1 MAGSFRSVSSKRFWL
16 AAALALAAAA
26 CKPAPPVT
34 PAMWEVTGPG
44 GQRAWLFGT
53 IHALPDPVDWRSDK
67 VEAALAA
74 SNRLMLEVAKIDD
87 GAGLAGTFARLGQSP
102 GLPPLAARIPAGER
116 AGLERVLADLGLTGK
131 LDGLETWAAAL
142 TIQQVISARS
152 GLDSGNGVDRALV
165 ADYRKALG
173 EFEGAERQ
181 LGIFDRL
188 AEADQLELLR
198 AVVRG
203 AGASLDDAR
212 RLEQA
217 WAKGDM
223 AAITAETNRDFLND
237 PELRAALL
245 TGRNKAW
252 AQRLR
257 QVMAAGEQPFVA
269 VGAAHLAGPEGLP
282 ALLAAQGYTVRRVQ

>member
-1 MAGSFRSVSSKRFWL
+1 MFPSVFSKRFWL
-16 AAALALAAAA
+16 AATLTLAAAA
-26 CKPAPPVT
+26 CKPAPQVT
-34 PAMWEVTGPG
+34 PAMWEVTGPN

-67 VEAALAA
+67 VDAALDA
-74 SNRLMLEVAKIDD
+74 SNRLMLEVARIDD
-87 GAGLAGTFARLGQSP
+87 GAALAGTFARLGHSG
-102 GLPPLAARIPAGER
+102 GLPPLAERVPAGER

-152 GLDSGNGVDRALV
+152 GLDTGNGVDRALV
-165 ADYRKALG
+165 ADYGKALG
-173 EFEGAERQ
+173 EFEGAEAQ

-203 AGASLDDAR
+203 AGAPMDDAR

-223 AAITAETNRDFLND
+223 AAITAETNSDFLND

-252 AQRLR
+252 AERLR
-257 QVMAAGEQPFVA
+257 QVMAAGERPFVA

>member
-1 MAGSFRSVSSKRFWL
+1 MCSKRFL
-16 AAALALAAAA
+16 IAAALALAVSA
-26 CKPAPPVT
+26 CKPAPEVT
-34 PAMWEVTGPG
+34 PALWEVTGPA

-74 SNRLMLEVAKIDD
+74 SDRLVLEVAKIDD
-87 GAGLAGTFARLGQSP
+87 GAALAGTFARLGQTS
-102 GLPPLAARIPAGER
+102 GLPPLASRVPAGER
-116 AGLERVLADLGLTGK
+116 AGLERMLAELGLAGK

-142 TIQQVISARS
+142 TLQQGISAKS
-152 GLDSGNGVDRALV
+152 GLDTGNGVDRALV
-165 ADYRKALG
+165 RDYRKAVG
-173 EFEGAERQ
+173 EFEGAAAQ

-188 AEADQLELLR
+188 AEADQVELLL
-198 AVVRG
+198 AVTRG
-203 AGASLDDAR
+203 VNAPLADAR

-217 WAKGDM
+217 WATGDM
-223 AAITAETNRDFLND
+223 AAITAETNRDFLTD

-252 AQRLR
+252 AERLR
-257 QVMAAGEQPFVA
+257 QVMAAGERPFVA

-282 ALLAAQGYTVRRVQ
+282 ALLAAQGYAVRRVQ

>member
-1 MAGSFRSVSSKRFWL
+1 MCSKRFGL
-16 AAALALAAAA
+16 VGALLLALAA
-26 CKPAPPVT
+26 CKPAPEVT
-34 PAMWEVTGPG
+34 PALWEVTGPG
-44 GQRAWLFGT
+44 GERAWLFGT

-74 SNRLMLEVAKIDD
+74 SDRLVLEVAKIDD
-87 GAGLAGTFARLGQSP
+87 GAALAGTFARLGQSS
-102 GLPPLAARIPAGER
+102 GLPPLPSRVPAAER
-116 AGLERVLADLGLTGK
+116 ARLERVLAELGLTGK

-142 TIQQVISARS
+142 TLQQAISAKS

-165 ADYRKALG
+165 RDYRKAVG
-173 EFEGAERQ
+173 ELEGAEAQ
-181 LGIFDRL
+181 LSIFDRL
-188 AEADQLELLR
+188 AEADQVELLL
-198 AVVRG
+198 AVTRG
-203 AGASLDDAR
+203 VDAPLADAR

-217 WAKGDM
+217 WATGDM
-223 AAITAETNRDFLND
+223 AAITAETNRDFLTD

-252 AQRLR
+252 TERLR

-282 ALLAAQGYTVRRVQ
+282 ALLTAQGYAVRRVQ

>member
-1 MAGSFRSVSSKRFWL
+1 MFSKRFWF
-16 AAALALAAAA
+16 AAALALTAAA
-26 CKPAPPVT
+26 CKPAPQVT
-34 PAMWEVTGPG
+34 PAMWEVTGPN

-53 IHALPDPVDWRSDK
+53 IHALPDPVDWRSEK
-67 VEAALAA
+67 VEAALDA
-74 SNRLMLEVAKIDD
+74 SNRLMLEVARIDD
-87 GAGLAGTFARLGQSP
+87 GAALAGTFARLGQSG
-102 GLPPLAARIPAGER
+102 GLPPLAARVPAGER

-165 ADYRKALG
+165 AEYRKALG
-173 EFEGAERQ
+173 EFEGAEAQ

-188 AEADQLELLR
+188 AEADQVELLL
-198 AVVRG
+198 AVTRG
-203 AGASLDDAR
+203 VDAPLDDAR

-217 WAKGDM
+217 WASGDM

-245 TGRNKAW
+245 TGRNRAW

-257 QVMAAGEQPFVA
+257 QLMAAGEQPFVA
-269 VGAAHLAGPEGLP
+269 VGTAHLAGPKGVP

>member
-1 MAGSFRSVSSKRFWL
+1 MFSKRIWL
-16 AAALALAAAA
+16 AAALALTAAA
-26 CKPAPPVT
+26 CKSAPQVT
-34 PAMWEVTGPG
+34 PAMWEVTGPN

-74 SNRLMLEVAKIDD
+74 SDRLVLEVARIDD
-87 GAGLAGTFARLGQSP
+87 GAALAGTFARLGQSG
-102 GLPPLAARIPAGER
+102 GLPPLPARVPAGER
-116 AGLERVLADLGLTGK
+116 AGLERVLAELGLTGK

-142 TIQQVISARS
+142 TLQQAISAKS
-152 GLDSGNGVDRALV
+152 GLDSSNGVDRALV
-165 ADYRKALG
+165 REYRKAVG
-173 EFEGAERQ
+173 EFEGPEAQ

-188 AEADQLELLR
+188 AEADQVELLL
-198 AVVRG
+198 AVTRG
-203 AGASLDDAR
+203 VNAPLDDAR

-217 WAKGDM
+217 WASGDM

-245 TGRNKAW
+245 TGRNRAW

-257 QVMAAGEQPFVA
+257 QLMAAGEQPFVA
-269 VGAAHLAGPEGLP
+269 VGTAHLAGPEGVP

>member
-1 MAGSFRSVSSKRFWL
+1 MSSKRFWFS
-16 AAALALAAAA
+16 AALALAAAA
-26 CKPAPPVT
+26 CKPAPQVT
-34 PAMWEVTGPG
+34 PAMWEVTGPN

-53 IHALPDPVDWRSDK
+53 IHAQPDPVDWRSDK

-74 SNRLMLEVAKIDD
+74 SDRLMLEVAKIDD
-87 GAGLAGTFARLGQSP
+87 GAALAGTFARLGQSS
-102 GLPPLAARIPAGER
+102 GLPPLPARVPAGER
-116 AGLERVLADLGLTGK
+116 AGLERVLANLGLTNK

-142 TIQQVISARS
+142 TLQQAISGKS

-165 ADYRKALG
+165 DDYRKALG
-173 EFEGAERQ
+173 EFEGAEGQ

-217 WAKGDM
+217 WASGDM
-223 AAITAETNRDFLND
+223 AAITAETNRDFLTD

-282 ALLAAQGYTVRRVQ
+282 ALLTAQGYAVRRVQ

>member
-1 MAGSFRSVSSKRFWL
+1 MFSKRFWL
-16 AAALALAAAA
+16 TAALALTAAA
-26 CKPAPPVT
+26 CKPAPQVT
-34 PAMWEVTGPG
+34 PAMWEVTAPN

-53 IHALPDPVDWRSDK
+53 IHALPDPVNWRSDK
-67 VEAALAA
+67 VEAALDA
-74 SNRLMLEVAKIDD
+74 SNRLMLEVARIDD
-87 GAGLAGTFARLGQSP
+87 GAALASTFARLGQSD
-102 GLPPLAARIPAGER
+102 GLPPLPARVPPGER

-142 TIQQVISARS
+142 TIQQAISARS
-152 GLDSGNGVDRALV
+152 GMDSGNGVDRALV
-165 ADYRKALG
+165 ADYGKALG
-173 EFEGAERQ
+173 EFEGAEVQ

-188 AEADQLELLR
+188 AEADQVELLR

-203 AGASLDDAR
+203 AGSPTDDAR

-223 AAITAETNRDFLND
+223 AAITAETNSDFLND

-252 AQRLR
+252 AERLR

-282 ALLAAQGYTVRRVQ
+282 ALLAAQGYAVRRVQ